1 MSAGDVTHTRG
12 AIALALFA
20 LCGVAADL
28 HAQLRTRVQA
38 SGFESPLA
46 FVQDPVDRA
55 VQFVVQQNGRIRV
68 LRESVF
74 LSPSDTATTS
84 APIIS
89 LGRKCCRTSG
99 EWVFT
104 MIWVRVSLSVSGG
117 MVKSV
122 HEVRNRLIN
131 PGNLAS

>member
-1 MSAGDVTHTRG
+1 MSATDVTHTRG

-68 LRESVF
+68 VRDATVLPADFINLSSAVVAGGEQGLLGLAFAPDSGSGRFFVNLTNRSGDTVVARFRRSGDSVVAD
-74 LSPSDTATTS
+74 PA
-84 APIIS
+84 
-89 LGRKCCRTSG
+89 
-99 EWVFT
+99 
-104 MIWVRVSLSVSGG
+104 
-117 MVKSV
+117 
-122 HEVRNRLIN
+122 
-131 PGNLAS
+131 